1 MKKLGKD
8 FKAKQWTG
16 MRFLKVEITESS
28 FEE

>member
-16 MRFLKVEITESS
+16 IRFLKMEITEIS